1 MAWDGTVASAYCN
14 TCVDTKGQ
22 HQVFSGADETI
33 VYSQLYVNLTVVACP
48 GYNPDAAGQ
57 GVSASNSCGA
67 LTC

>member
-1 MAWDGTVASAYCN
+1 MAWNGDVASAYCN

-22 HQVFSGADETI
+22 HHVFSGADETI
-33 VYSQLYVNLTVVACP
+33 VYSQLYVNLNVVACP
-48 GYNPDAAGQ
+48 GYNPNAAGQ